1 MPPSQWDH
9 KADKDLLLA
18 IIDEGA
24 LKGIVWPKI
33 AVTLQSKGYTFTHE
47 ACRQHF
53 QKIRKQSSSSTG
65 PSTNGNGNGNGN
77 TSSPSSPKKRPTP
90 RKPSTPT
97 ASKSQTQTTG
107 YGNNNDDEDDED
119 LPPPPSSKRKRI
131 EKKEE
136 RVGSAGGR
144 AGERGVYQ
152 FKIEQLGGAEHVDLE
167 HDE

>member
-18 IIDEGA
+18 VIDEGA

-53 QKIRKQSSSSTG
+53 QKIRKQSASSS
-65 PSTNGNGNGNGN
+65 GNGNGIGANN
-77 TSSPSSPKKRPTP
+77 NSSAPSSPKKRPTP
-90 RKPSTPT
+90 RKPSAATS
-97 ASKSQTQTTG
+97 AKNQTTG
-107 YGNNNDDEDDED
+107 YGAGVEDENDDEED
-119 LPPPPSSKRKRI
+119 MPPPPSAKRKRVM
-131 EKKEE
+131 KKEE
-136 RVGSAGGR
+136 SAANGR
-144 AGERGVYQ
+144 DERPAYQ
-152 FKIEQLGGAEHVDLE
+152 FKIEQLGGAEHADAVDLE